1 MLVMS
6 ISKKII
12 FVSLSGII
20 LLGVVA
26 LFLSLNSLQQRGG
39 AEAKFARSMMMDE
52 KKVNSR
58 T

>member
-1 MLVMS
+1 MN

-12 FVSLSGII
+12 LVSLSGII
-20 LLGVVA
+20 LLGIVA
-26 LFLSLNSLQQRGG
+26 LVLSVKSLQKRGA
-39 AEAKFARSMMMDE
+39 AETAFARSMMMDE